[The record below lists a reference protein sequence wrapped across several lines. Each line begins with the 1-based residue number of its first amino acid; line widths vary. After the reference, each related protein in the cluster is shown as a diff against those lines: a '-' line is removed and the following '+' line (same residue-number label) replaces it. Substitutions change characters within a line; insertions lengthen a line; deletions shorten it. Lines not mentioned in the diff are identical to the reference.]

1 MKYVFWGSDDII
13 KKNKFNDVY
22 EWIPIKNFDEDIFLK
37 TGEVVKILEVK
48 PINFA
53 LKSHLEQTAILE
65 SYKNFL
71 KQCNFDIQIVV
82 QTYKTNVDEHVDNIE
97 KYSYGNKIL
106 SNMKESYIEL
116 VKSLISNRKS
126 VTKRFFIIIKVD
138 KNVEENVNKIISGL
152 GSCGNEV
159 IVCNEN
165 TIKEIFKNYFCKES
179 IVWYEK

>member
-1 MKYVFWGSDDII
+1 M
-13 KKNKFNDVY
+13 
-22 EWIPIKNFDEDIFLK
+22 
-37 TGEVVKILEVK
+37 
-48 PINFA
+48 
-53 LKSHLEQTAILE
+53 
-65 SYKNFL
+65 

-179 IVWYEK
+179 IVRYEK